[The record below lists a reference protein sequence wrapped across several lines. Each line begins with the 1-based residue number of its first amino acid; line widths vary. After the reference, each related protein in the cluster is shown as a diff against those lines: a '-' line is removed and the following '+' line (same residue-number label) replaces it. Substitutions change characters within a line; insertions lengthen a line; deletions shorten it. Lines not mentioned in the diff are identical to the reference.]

1 MRKMVKFTIIFD
13 IALLVAALVF
23 LAIGDAHIQ
32 AYIVIGIMLASVAAY
47 GIVSTYLQRKYREVT
62 HVVRVEYGISQ
73 LMLAEQD
80 GQRSQIL
87 YKFAQGDDFSKDA
100 TRALLDY
107 FPTSLSDPM
116 DRTYV
121 ESIDYL
127 YNLPSDLDRMYAVRS
142 CSAFAKIQKSR
153 EAIENETEVPD
164 V

>member
-23 LAIGDAHIQ
+23 LAVGDTQIQ
-32 AYIVIGIMLASVAAY
+32 AFILLGIMLASVIAY
-47 GIVSTYLQRKYREVT
+47 GIVSKYIQVKYRKVA
-62 HVVRVEYGISQ
+62 HMVRIECGISS

-80 GQRSQIL
+80 GQRAQIL
-87 YKFAQGDDFSKDA
+87 YKFAEGNDFSKEA

-107 FPTSLSDPM
+107 FSASPSDPM
-116 DRTYV
+116 DRAYV

-127 YNLPSDLDRMYAVRS
+127 YNMPSDLDRMYALRS

-153 EAIENETEVPD
+153 EAIEEETEVPD

>member
-23 LAIGDAHIQ
+23 LAVGDTQIQ
-32 AYIVIGIMLASVAAY
+32 AFILLGIMLASVIAY
-47 GIVSTYLQRKYREVT
+47 GIVSKYLQVKYGEVT

-80 GQRSQIL
+80 GQRAQIL
-87 YKFAQGDDFSKDA
+87 YKFAEGDDFSKDA

-107 FPTSLSDPM
+107 FPTSSLDPM
-116 DRTYV
+116 DRAYV

-127 YNLPSDLDRMYAVRS
+127 YNMQSDLDRMYALRS
-142 CSAFAKIQKSR
+142 CSAFAKIRQSR
-153 EAIENETEVPD
+153 ESIEKVKETTDE
-164 V
+164 

>member
-32 AYIVIGIMLASVAAY
+32 AYILIGILLASVAAY
-47 GIVSTYLQRKYREVT
+47 GIVSTYLQTKYREVT

-80 GQRSQIL
+80 GQRAQIL

-107 FPTSLSDPM
+107 FPTSSSDPM
-116 DRTYV
+116 DRAYI

-127 YNLPSDLDRMYAVRS
+127 YNLPSDLDRMYALRS

-153 EAIENETEVPD
+153 EVIENETEVPD